1 MATLYLTS
9 EINSILIPVPALFRS
24 FIATLDLLQEDLIG
38 KERGTEIETRTGIEV
53 TETGIE
59 EEGQGHLKEEG
70 IGIGIEVE
78 IIEEGMI
85 GIEVEM
91 TGIEVEMIG
100 GGAEVGV
107 VVEIET
113 GTEIEIE
120 IEVVTEVEM
129 IGMIQ
134 LRTGR
139 DILVRNSVTNTIYC
153 SF

>member
-1 MATLYLTS
+1 MGERAYKWLCFTY
-9 EINSILIPVPALFRS
+9 EINSILIPVSALFHS
-24 FIATLDLLQEDLIG
+24 FIATLDHLHEDLIG

-53 TETGIE
+53 TETGTE
-59 EEGQGHLKEEG
+59 EEGQDHLKEEG

-91 TGIEVEMIG
+91 TEIEVEIMG

-120 IEVVTEVEM
+120 VVTEVEM
-129 IGMIQ
+129 IGMTQ

-139 DILVRNSVTNTIYC
+139 DILVR
-153 SF
+153 